1 MVKALADLHTHSN
14 VSDGVHS
21 PSEIVV
27 RASKLGLGGIA
38 LTDHD
43 TIDGLTEFANC
54 KVSTRLARVP
64 GVEIGTEFNGR
75 EAHILGFFVPYDA
88 EPLRSRL
95 DWLESSR
102 RTRLPKMVQKL
113 RDLGIDIKQAEID
126 RVLEGVRT
134 PGRPH
139 LARILVQEGIVS
151 DTAEAFDLYL
161 GKDKP
166 AYVKRERMDTI
177 EAISLLRSVGGVPV
191 LAHPFMF
198 KVENLEHTLI
208 RLRSAGLEG
217 VEVHYDYTYAGIE
230 NSEPMIAQLAE
241 QMGLIG
247 TGGSD
252 YHGDSLRPDLGSVT
266 VPLSVVDE
274 LRVIARSL
282 GSSAA

>member
-1 MVKALADLHTHSN
+1 MRALADLHTHSN

-21 PSEIVV
+21 PSDIVS

-43 TIDGLTEFANC
+43 TIDGLAEFMNC
-54 KVSTRLARVP
+54 KASTRLARVP
-64 GVEIGTEFNGR
+64 GVEIGTEFMGK
-75 EAHILGFFVPYDA
+75 EAHILGFFVPCDA
-88 EPLRSRL
+88 ESLQSRL

-102 RTRLPKMVQKL
+102 RTRFPKMVQKL
-113 RDLGIDIKQAEID
+113 RDLGIDIGQTEID
-126 RVLEGVRT
+126 RALEGVRT

-139 LARILVQEGIVS
+139 LARVLIQKGIVS
-151 DTAEAFDLYL
+151 DTAEAFGLYL

-208 RLRSAGLEG
+208 QLRSAGLEG
-217 VEVHYDYTYAGIE
+217 VEVHYDYTYAGIG

-241 QMGLIG
+241 EVGLIG

-252 YHGDSLRPDLGSVT
+252 YHGDSLRPGLGSVT
-266 VPLSVVDE
+266 VSLSVIDE
-274 LRVIARSL
+274 LRAIARSL

>member
-1 MVKALADLHTHSN
+1 
-14 VSDGVHS
+14 
-21 PSEIVV
+21 
-27 RASKLGLGGIA
+27 LGGIA

-43 TIDGLTEFANC
+43 TIDGLPEFTNC
-54 KVSTRLARVP
+54 NVSTQLARVP
-64 GVEIGTEFNGR
+64 GVEIGAEFNGR

-88 EPLRSRL
+88 EPLRLRL
-95 DWLESSR
+95 EWLESSR
-102 RTRLPKMVQKL
+102 RTRFPKMVQRL
-113 RDLGIDIKQAEID
+113 RNLGIDIDQAEID

-139 LARILVQEGIVS
+139 LARVLVQKGIVS
-151 DTAEAFDLYL
+151 DTAEAFGLYL

-166 AYVKRERMDTI
+166 AYVKRERMDAV

-198 KVENLEHTLI
+198 KVDNLEHTI
-208 RLRSAGLEG
+208 IQLRSAGLEG
-217 VEVHYDYTYAGIE
+217 VEVHYDYTHAGIE
-230 NSEPMIAQLAE
+230 NSEPMIVQLAE

-266 VPLSVVDE
+266 VPLSVIDE
-274 LRVIARSL
+274 LRAIAQSL